1 MAGQLAAETTPGV
14 FDTVATSDG
23 PKRQAEDPAPGA
35 AFGHV
40 RAGPGAER
48 RGAAERHQQPGVV
61 EPRRPSVS
69 RPSLRFAAGRLAKA
83 KRVFKNRTKRSGTPP
98 APDQREDH

>member
-48 RGAAERHQQPGVV
+48 RCAAERHQQPGVV
-61 EPRRPSVS
+61 EPLRPSVS
-69 RPSLRFAAGRLAKA
+69 RPSLWSRC
-83 KRVFKNRTKRSGTPP
+83 RSIGKGETSVQESNETVGHATGTRS
-98 APDQREDH
+98 A